1 MNPEISERYKKIQCK
16 FNLPQ
21 LDVLKDTF
29 KFDIDSMEKEE
40 DLFDNIRDEMFDR
53 LIAFTD
59 RIIEPLIGMTDS
71 LSCMYE
77 QNMLTLEEK
86 KKLFELYRKIQALK
100 WENNLLLIKHD
111 EKKTAVWINKTWSLW
126 NSDLE
131 EGLTKISE
139 NLADKWSGFKF
150 KEKVTNYHG

>member
-1 MNPEISERYKKIQCK
+1 MMFNMNPEISERYKKIQCK

-21 LDVLKDTF
+21 LDVLKETF

-40 DLFDNIRDEMFDR
+40 ELFDNIRNEMFDR
-53 LIAFTD
+53 LITFTD

-86 KKLFELYRKIQALK
+86 EAL
-100 WENNLLLIKHD
+100 
-111 EKKTAVWINKTWSLW
+111 
-126 NSDLE
+126 
-131 EGLTKISE
+131 
-139 NLADKWSGFKF
+139 
-150 KEKVTNYHG
+150 